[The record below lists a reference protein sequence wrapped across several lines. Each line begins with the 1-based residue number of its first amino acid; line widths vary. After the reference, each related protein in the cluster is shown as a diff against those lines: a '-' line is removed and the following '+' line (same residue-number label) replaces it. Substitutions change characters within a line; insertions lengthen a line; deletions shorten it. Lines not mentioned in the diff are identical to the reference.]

1 MVYYILGKNEDKEN
15 LMFSTNILGEESFG
29 SFYPEQGFIALHN
42 IIHTKPEKINDF
54 SIIDEQGKK
63 YSVTEFLDVVEKLKI
78 MSKST

>member
-29 SFYPEQGFIALHN
+29 SFYPEQGFIDLPN